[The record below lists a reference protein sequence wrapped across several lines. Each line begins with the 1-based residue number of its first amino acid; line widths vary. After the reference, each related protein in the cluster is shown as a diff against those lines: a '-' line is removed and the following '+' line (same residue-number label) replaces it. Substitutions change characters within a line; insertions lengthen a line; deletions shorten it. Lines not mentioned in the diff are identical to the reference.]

1 MADGEAGAKNARYID
16 LSSIKK
22 SFENCKSAVLAVK
35 RLAGDNIQPMVRER
49 TTVGGS
55 GGDGGGVGG
64 GGWFPV
70 WLAD

>member
-1 MADGEAGAKNARYID
+1 

-49 TTVGGS
+49 TTVGS
-55 GGDGGGVGG
+55 DGGGGGGGGGGVGG